1 MQADKKH
8 WYDGWFYDRFIAPN
22 QDNMFKIISS
32 LIESNSS
39 VIDIGCGTG
48 RLEFQL
54 AAKCK
59 SVTGI
64 DLSRKNIKT
73 ALNHLKK
80 YNLKNVNFIH
90 GNIDK
95 VKNTI
100 NNKYD
105 FAVLTYVIH
114 EVPVNERNNLLRGIS
129 ELANEIIIGD
139 YLVPKPKG
147 YWSFINEAVE
157 FAAGKE
163 HYNSFKQFVN
173 NGGISALLEEN
184 NFKILK
190 EIKNHPVSSHI
201 VRVK

>member
-48 RLEFQL
+48 RLDFQL

-64 DLSRKNIKT
+64 DLSQKNIKT
-73 ALNHLKK
+73 ALKHLKI

-95 VKNTI
+95 VKNNI

-105 FAVLTYVIH
+105 FAILTYVIH

-129 ELANEIIIGD
+129 ELANVIIIGD
-139 YLVPKPKG
+139 YLVPKPKS

-157 FAAGKE
+157 YAAGKS
-163 HYNSFKQFVN
+163 HYQSYKNYVS
-173 NGGISALLEEN
+173 NGGINTLLKEN
-184 NFKILK
+184 NFKVVK

-201 VRVK
+201 VKVK